1 MSLTE
6 FVLENVVIFVQF
18 SSVAQMSLTLCDPM
32 DCSTSGFPI
41 HNQLPELT
49 QTHIRQLGHA
59 IQLPRPLSYPSPP
72 GFSLFQHQGLF

>member
-1 MSLTE
+1 MFAKSCGVNQL
-6 FVLENVVIFVQF
+6 
-18 SSVAQMSLTLCDPM
+18 SSVAQLSLTLCDPM

-59 IQLPRPLSYPSPP
+59 IQLPLPLSYPSPP